1 MIHCYP
7 CKILLVF
14 DSSHCA
20 FPGCRFFDTSIYRLR
35 ARNHIPGVLPR
46 LTPQSAINIPTSS
59 AVSRS
64 RTERQAER
72 DRPNGKRS
80 SERSIPQKSISDTV
94 GKAVLLL
101 FMTAYFVALSSVTS
115 VKVAP
120 ARRVPRVFLYCS
132 SFCSHS
138 EYRDRSKE

>member
-64 RTERQAER
+64 RTQRQAER

-101 FMTAYFVALSSVTS
+101 FMTAYFVALLNLIICHFCEGRSRQESSTRFFV
-115 VKVAP
+115 
-120 ARRVPRVFLYCS
+120 LYVVLLALCVS
-132 SFCSHS
+132 
-138 EYRDRSKE
+138 